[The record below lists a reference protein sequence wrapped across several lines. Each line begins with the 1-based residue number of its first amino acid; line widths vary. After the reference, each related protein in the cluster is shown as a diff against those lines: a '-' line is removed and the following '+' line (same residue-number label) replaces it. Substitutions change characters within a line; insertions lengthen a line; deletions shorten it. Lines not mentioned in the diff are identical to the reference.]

1 MDWGRNPGGYPG
13 GIQSGFGSGDFSMGV
28 QNEGPAKREI
38 IEVVGPNLRVR
49 GEISLLRFIRL
60 SDMINHGR
68 GFVLL
73 SNAILLRRSGE
84 PTDLVVPELLV
95 NQDQISFIAQ
105 SEEIEGPR
113 GQGADRPMMERVP
126 RQLVLFTPGHTLTGS
141 VHLFSETEIASFVDS
156 PDPRFIIL
164 TDVTARHLSDQR
176 IVNRFSL
183 ALVNRTQ
190 IMAASLLEKSGRTS
204 ETGVSVD

>member
-1 MDWGRNPGGYPG
+1 VDWGRSPGGFQG
-13 GIQSGFGSGDFSMGV
+13 GFGGNDFSMGMENQGDV
-28 QNEGPAKREI
+28 KREM

-49 GEISLLRFIRL
+49 GEISLLRFNRL

-68 GFVLL
+68 GFVSLA
-73 SNAILLRRSGE
+73 NAILLRRNGE

-105 SEEIEGPR
+105 SEDAMGPK

-126 RQLVLFTPGHTLTGS
+126 RQLVIFTPGHTLTGS
-141 VHLFSETEIASFVDS
+141 VHLFSETEINSFVDS

-176 IVNRFSL
+176 IVSKFSL
-183 ALVNRTQ
+183 ALINRTQ
-190 IMAASLLEKSGRTS
+190 IMAASLLEKSGRAS